1 MTSNTPMPKATKIG
15 KLTSFKSFAE
25 KLIAQQRTMVGS
37 KRNDL
42 FLVDDLK
49 LLERQQAGLNAFF
62 GTK

>member
-1 MTSNTPMPKATKIG
+1 LTSNTPMPRATKVG
-15 KLTSFKSFAE
+15 TLTSFKSFAE